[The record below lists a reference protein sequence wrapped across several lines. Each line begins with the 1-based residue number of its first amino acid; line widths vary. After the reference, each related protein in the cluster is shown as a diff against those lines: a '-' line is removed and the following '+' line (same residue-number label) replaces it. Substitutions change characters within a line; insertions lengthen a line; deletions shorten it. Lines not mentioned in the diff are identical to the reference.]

1 MLPDRTKSG
10 LSTLYTRRQLQA
22 PLRVRDFFD
31 NCAAKVSL
39 RALTFGLTLS
49 LTPATLLGQTAIPN
63 TPAGSA
69 LRAWLD
75 AYNSGDSARAAAFL
89 RTYQVDFPIRNSF
102 NFRQMTGGFEL
113 VSVEVSEPRHV
124 EFFLRP
130 RNTPAMIAYG
140 MLDVAAGSPTN
151 ISGNAFPLGPNVA
164 TEALRIDRATR
175 VAVVG
180 RAAAVLDSFYF
191 SPELGKRMADSL
203 RARLARGTYDR
214 YRNGP
219 GLALRLNAD
228 LAEIAHDKHLGISYV
243 PTPPPKQPAG
253 EAPPAPSHA
262 DLDETNCGFKKVE
275 QLDGNIGYL
284 RFDAFE
290 EAALCGSTASA
301 AMTFL
306 AGTRALIIDLREN
319 GGGHDI
325 GALIASYLFDR
336 RTHLDDMWDRYAN
349 STRQSWTQDSV
360 PGRRFGGTKPIYV
373 LTSAHTFSAAEAFA
387 YDLQALKRATIVG
400 ETTAGGAHP
409 ASERRLGEH
418 FAISVPWGNSINP
431 ITGTNWEGVGV
442 VPDVKVPADEA
453 LSAALKLIR
462 DRAP

>member
-49 LTPATLLGQTAIPN
+49 LTPATLL
-63 TPAGSA
+63 
-69 LRAWLD
+69 
-75 AYNSGDSARAAAFL
+75 
-89 RTYQVDFPIRNSF
+89 
-102 NFRQMTGGFEL
+102 
-113 VSVEVSEPRHV
+113 
-124 EFFLRP
+124 
-130 RNTPAMIAYG
+130 
-140 MLDVAAGSPTN
+140 
-151 ISGNAFPLGPNVA
+151 
-164 TEALRIDRATR
+164 
-175 VAVVG
+175 VVG

-284 RFDAFE
+284 RFDSFE

-336 RTHLDDMWDRYAN
+336 RTHLDDLWDRYAN

-360 PGRRFGGTKPIYV
+360 PGRRFGGTKPKRRPGTLSCVQDWRV
-373 LTSAHTFSAAEAFA
+373 LLA
-387 YDLQALKRATIVG
+387 
-400 ETTAGGAHP
+400 
-409 ASERRLGEH
+409 
-418 FAISVPWGNSINP
+418 
-431 ITGTNWEGVGV
+431 
-442 VPDVKVPADEA
+442 
-453 LSAALKLIR
+453 
-462 DRAP
+462 

>member
-1 MLPDRTKSG
+1 MKSTY
-10 LSTLYTRRQLQA
+10 LA
-22 PLRVRDFFD
+22 FCV
-31 NCAAKVSL
+31 
-39 RALTFGLTLS
+39 TLS
-49 LTPATLLGQTAIPN
+49 LASAPLSGQTAIPN
-63 TPAGSA
+63 TPAGNA

-140 MLDVAAGSPTN
+140 MLDVAAGNPTS
-151 ISGNAFPLGPNVA
+151 ISGNAFPLGPNVP

-180 RAAAVLDSFYF
+180 RAAAILDSFYF
-191 SPELGKRMADSL
+191 SPAIGKQLSDSL
-203 RARLARGTYDR
+203 RARLARGAYNR

-228 LAEIAHDKHLGISYV
+228 LAEIAHDQHLGLRYSV
-243 PTPPPKQPAG
+243 HALPPKWPAG
-253 EAPPAPSHA
+253 EAPAVPSRE
-262 DLDETNCGFKKVE
+262 DLDESNCGFKKVE
-275 QLDGNIGYL
+275 QLDGNVGYV
-284 RFDAFE
+284 RFDSFE
-290 EAALCGSTASA
+290 ETELCGTTASA

-319 GGGHDI
+319 GGGKPEMV
-325 GALIASYLFDR
+325 ALVASYLFDR
-336 RTHLDDMWDRYAN
+336 RTHLGDMWNRYA
-349 STRQSWTQDSV
+349 SRTDESWTQDSV
-360 PGRRFGGTKPIYV
+360 PGRRFGGAKLVYV
-373 LTSAHTFSAAEAFA
+373 LTSTHTFSAAEAFA
-387 YDLQALKRATIVG
+387 YDLQVLKRVTIVG

-409 ASERRLGEH
+409 ASEGRLGDH

-442 VPDVKVPADEA
+442 VPDVKASADEA
-453 LSAALKLIR
+453 LAAALKLIR
-462 DRAP
+462 DRAPHQ

>member
-1 MLPDRTKSG
+1 MSSPRSLVLRF
-10 LSTLYTRRQLQA
+10 TLIIASA
-22 PLRVRDFFD
+22 PLR
-31 NCAAKVSL
+31 
-39 RALTFGLTLS
+39 
-49 LTPATLLGQTAIPN
+49 GQAAIPN

-75 AYNSGDSARAAAFL
+75 AYNSGDSARVAAFL

-102 NFRQMTGGFEL
+102 HFRQMTGGWDV

-130 RNTPAMIAYG
+130 RNDVRMTAYG
-140 MLDVAAGSPTN
+140 MLDVAAGSPTK
-151 ISGNAFPLGPNVA
+151 ISGNAFPLGPNVP

-180 RAAAVLDSFYF
+180 RAAAILDSFYF
-191 SPELGKRMADSL
+191 SPAIGKQLSDTL
-203 RARLARGTYDR
+203 RARLARGAYDR

-219 GLALRLNAD
+219 GLALRLNDD
-228 LAEIAHDKHLGISYV
+228 LAEIAHDKHLGVRYV
-243 PTPPPKQPAG
+243 PTLPPKPPAG
-253 EAPPAPSHA
+253 EAPPAPSRA

-275 QLDGNIGYL
+275 QLDGNVGYL

-290 EAALCGSTASA
+290 EAEPCGSTASA
-301 AMTFL
+301 AMTLL

-319 GGGHDI
+319 GGGHPDMV
-325 GALIASYLFDR
+325 ALVASYLFDR
-336 RTHLDDMWDRYAN
+336 RTHLGDLWDRYAD
-349 STRQSWTQDSV
+349 STHHYWTRDSV
-360 PGRRFGGTKPIYV
+360 AGRRFGGTKPVYV

-387 YDLQALKRATIVG
+387 YDLQALRRATIVG
-400 ETTAGGAHP
+400 ETTGGGAHP
-409 ASERRLGEH
+409 ASEGLLGDH

-442 VPDVKVPADEA
+442 VPDIKVSADEA
-453 LSAALKLIR
+453 LAAVLKLIR
-462 DRAP
+462 DRTQ